1 VHHQVKVVAILMIVQ
16 GAMECLYGLM
26 FVAMGPVML
35 AIIANDPGTG
45 SPPPPAWIAGIY
57 PVLGLPALVAGALKI
72 WAGILNL
79 KLRGR
84 TLGIVGLFS
93 GLLTIM
99 SCAIYCFPTSLALM
113 IYGLIVYFD
122 SDTARAFT
130 IAEDRVPP
138 DEALQRVDRERE
150 DRLRQMYR

>member
-1 VHHQVKVVAILMIVQ
+1 VKIVAILMIVQ
-16 GAMECLYGLM
+16 GALECLYGLL
-26 FVAMGPVML
+26 FVAMGPLML
-35 AIIANDPGTG
+35 AVIANDPGTG
-45 SPPPPAWIAGIY
+45 SQPPPPAWIAGIY
-57 PVLGLPALVAGALKI
+57 PVLGLPALLAGVLKI

-84 TLGIVGLFS
+84 TLGIVALFS
-93 GLLTIM
+93 GLLTIA

-122 SDTARAFT
+122 SDTARAFL
-130 IAEDRVPP
+130 IAEDRVPV
-138 DEALQRVDRERE
+138 DEVLHRVDRERE